1 MTSSSDATGGPVGGR
16 PDPGRVPEPVA
27 HDAEVVETVVDDVA
41 APEDGRGPARGRPPR
56 GGEGVGRAGGGGRRG
71 GGEEAA

>member
-16 PDPGRVPEPVA
+16 PDPGRAPEPVA

-41 APEDGRGPARGRPPR
+41 APEEGRARG
-56 GGEGVGRAGGGGRRG
+56 GR
-71 GGEEAA
+71 